1 MLYMKL
7 ICNLEPIAERVVDFL
22 FKKSNADGHVVFTAF
37 DYARVCGYNPQ
48 CPDDD
53 MLDIIDYILE
63 CRVEIDG
70 VKQPII
76 KTYKWCDDKCKIE
89 LNTKIIEQ

>member
-1 MLYMKL
+1 MKL

-22 FKKSNADGHVVFTAF
+22 LKKSNADGHVIFTAF
-37 DYARVCGYNPQ
+37 DYAHVCGYASQ

-89 LNTKIIEQ
+89 LNLRLRYCDEP